1 MRPGRHPLA
10 ELLSRHYARRGPDVP
25 FEAVLQQTPARDED
39 ALAELIETDGRA
51 RLALGKPVSL
61 RRYLDAVPDLCGMAV
76 ALDAAIDV
84 TLRHLSGSPK
94 PTPDAIQALI
104 FSHPELEPQIR
115 DAAVLAEGMWT
126 TTGLRRHLDT
136 AGQRSLPEDFGP
148 PSPSGVLRY
157 ELRELLGAGGWG
169 EVYLAVDRQMSE
181 EGHAAFVAIKL
192 LRGRDRDPFARQRL
206 SEEATKARRIDH
218 ANVARVLD
226 RGVSAQD
233 EDYIVYEYVAAGDLS
248 DWLERLPA
256 PPPLAEAA
264 RLAARI
270 ANGVQAAHSAGLVH
284 CDLKPGN
291 ILMTPDGEPKVADF
305 GISVRSGEALGK
317 TLSPDRPVG
326 NYAFISPEQFRMEE
340 GSLTIPSDI
349 YALGGILFYLLTRR
363 CPNGDSI
370 EEIRRNHAGDHGRT
384 TPPDPRR
391 YGRTID
397 RDLVAV
403 CSRAMA
409 MRPEDRYSSAGE
421 LAADLDAWRRREPIG
436 WTRPSAARLVRLWAA
451 RRPAV
456 AAAVVLIALV
466 AAASAGVVRHY
477 SELAATRRRE
487 ADAAAARID
496 SARSTLEDMYVAL
509 SAASRKGIGDQ
520 MLPVIMMLEWTSG
533 PDIVGT
539 PGDASFLW
547 HDRVRIV
554 REQLAEAERAGRD
567 GDLEP
572 LILESALGFWL
583 TCDGNTAEAEPLL
596 ARNIQRWRERLGPD
610 DLWIRR
616 MEAVAAC
623 AAAARVL
630 AAAAAD
636 PAHTP
641 GADELLALAAPL
653 RQAADQLFSGRSEGS
668 PVHRL
673 VLRTLVRLHEPG
685 RIGDPAEHR
694 RLIARLKSLGG

>member
-10 ELLSRHYARRGPDVP
+10 ELLGRHYARRGPDVP
-25 FEAVLQQTPARDED
+25 FDALLRQTPARDED

-51 RLALGKPVSL
+51 RIALGKPVTL
-61 RRYLDAVPDLCGMAV
+61 RRYLDAVPDLESMPV

-84 TLRHLSGSPK
+84 ALRHLSGSAK
-94 PTPDAIQALI
+94 PTPDAVQVLI
-104 FSHPELEPQIR
+104 LAHPDLEPQIR

-126 TTGLRRHLDT
+126 TTGLRRHLDS
-136 AGQRSLPEDFGP
+136 AGGRSLPEDFGP
-148 PSPSGVLRY
+148 PVPSGDLRY

-181 EGHAAFVAIKL
+181 EGHLAFVAIKL

-218 ANVARVLD
+218 PNVARVLD

-233 EDYIVYEYVAAGDLS
+233 EDYIVYEYVAAGDLA
-248 DWLERLPA
+248 DWLDRLPA
-256 PPPLAEAA
+256 PPSPAEAA

-305 GISVRSGEALGK
+305 GISVRAGDASGGAA
-317 TLSPDRPVG
+317 SPDRPVG
-326 NYAFISPEQFRMEE
+326 NFAFISPEQFRMEE

-349 YALGGILFYLLTRR
+349 YALGGILYYLLTRR

-370 EEIRRNHAGDHGRT
+370 EEIRRNHDRHNGRAD
-384 TPPDPRR
+384 PPDPRDHVPN
-391 YGRTID
+391 ID
-397 RDLVAV
+397 RDLAAI
-403 CSRAMA
+403 CARAMA
-409 MRPEDRYSSAGE
+409 PRPEDRYTSAGAF
-421 LAADLDAWRRREPIG
+421 AADLEAWCRREPIP
-436 WTRPSAARLVRLWAA
+436 WTRPSAARVIRLWAA

-456 AAAVVLIALV
+456 AAAAALIAAT
-466 AAASAGVVRHY
+466 AAASAVVVRHY
-477 SELAATRRRE
+477 SELAALERRE

-496 SARSTLEDMYVAL
+496 TARTTLENMYVAVR
-509 SAASRKGIGDQ
+509 AANRKGIGDQ
-520 MLPVIMMLEWTSG
+520 MLPLVMMLEWTCGPAIIGTSG
-533 PDIVGT
+533 SG
-539 PGDASFLW
+539 SLLW
-547 HDRVRIV
+547 HERVRIV
-554 REQLAEAERAGRD
+554 REQLAEAERTGHA

-572 LILESALGFWL
+572 LVLESALGFWL
-583 TCDGNTAEAEPLL
+583 TCDGNFAEAEPLL
-596 ARNIQRWRERLGPD
+596 ARNIERWRERLAPD

-623 AAAARVL
+623 AAAARTL
-630 AAAAAD
+630 DAD
-636 PAHTP
+636 PQRALTR
-641 GADELLALAAPL
+641 AELLALAEPL
-653 RQAADQLFSGRSEGS
+653 NRAAEQCFTGSAAGS

-673 VLRTLVRLHEPG
+673 VLRTLVRLYEPG
-685 RIGDPAEHR
+685 RIGDAAAHR
-694 RLIARLKSLGG
+694 RLTAILKAAGD